1 MVFSP
6 NSCFLYMNQEQL
18 HSNAEQLRQQES
30 PQENPDNGLSVSQVR
45 ELYEA
50 RQRDLKTM
58 KQWVGLKFYYRAA
71 EKIKQEENSLKK
83 LLRLEGIK
91 QDILAEYSFVL
102 DSAYFEQKF
111 LNS

>member
-1 MVFSP
+1 M
-6 NSCFLYMNQEQL
+6 NSMEQL
-18 HSNAEQLRQQES
+18 QPNNEVPHYQEAAAEIPAE
-30 PQENPDNGLSVSQVR
+30 GLSAEQVR

-50 RQRDLKTM
+50 RQRDLETM

-71 EKIKQEENSLKK
+71 EKIKQEEANLKK
-83 LLRLEGIK
+83 LLRLETVK
-91 QDILAEYSFVL
+91 QGILAEYSFVL

>member
-1 MVFSP
+1 MNTIEQLQP
-6 NSCFLYMNQEQL
+6 NMEKEHNQEAPLENQ
-18 HSNAEQLRQQES
+18 AE
-30 PQENPDNGLSVSQVR
+30 GLSANQVQ

-50 RQRDLKTM
+50 RHRDLKTM

-71 EKIKQEENSLKK
+71 EKIKQEEESLKK
-83 LLRLEGIK
+83 LLRLESVK
-91 QDILAEYSFVL
+91 QGILAEYSFVL